1 MNNLAKRVRTL
12 PPYLFAELDRK
23 KEEIVKSGVD
33 VIDLGVGDPDL
44 PTPAFIAKAMIKEV
58 KKAGNHRYPS
68 YLGTMR
74 FRNAV
79 SDWYRKRFGVKLNG
93 ATEAIALI
101 GSKEGIAHFP
111 LAFVDPGDV
120 VLVPDPAYPV
130 YSIGTKF
137 AGGKPH
143 SMPLKRENGFLP
155 DYTGIPE
162 GVRKRAKILFLNYPN
177 NPTAAVATKKF
188 FRETV
193 DFAKAYDIIV
203 CHDAAYTEI
212 YFENY
217 RPPSFLQVPGAKKV
231 GIEFHSLSKTY
242 NMAGWRIGFAVGNR
256 QLVSGLGK
264 IKTNVDS
271 GLFTAIQASGIH
283 ALKNGEGSVKKLRG
297 IYTKRRDMLI
307 AGLKE
312 AGFDPLVPK
321 ASFYIWM
328 PVPRGMGSSSFA
340 TLLLEK
346 AGIVCTPGEGFGKH
360 GEGFVRFSLTL
371 PEKRLIQVIK
381 RIKKLKL

>member
-1 MNNLAKRVRTL
+1 LSNLARRVEAL

-23 KEEIVKSGVD
+23 KEQIMKSGVD

-44 PTPAFIAKAMIKEV
+44 PTPAFITNAMAKEV
-58 KKAGNHRYPS
+58 KRSENHRYPS
-68 YLGTMR
+68 YLGTIQ
-74 FRNAV
+74 FRTAV
-79 SDWYRKRFGVKLNG
+79 SDWYRKRFNVRVSP
-93 ATEAIALI
+93 AMETIALI
-101 GSKEGIAHFP
+101 GSKEGIAHFS
-111 LAFVDPGDV
+111 LAFVNPGDV
-120 VLVPDPAYPV
+120 VLVPDPSYPV

-137 AGGKPH
+137 AGGRPY
-143 SMPLKRENGFLP
+143 SMPLLSKNGFLP
-155 DYTGIPE
+155 DYSKIPDR
-162 GVRKRAKILFLNYPN
+162 VRKQAKILFLNYPN

-193 DFAKAYDIIV
+193 EFAKAYDIIV

-212 YFENY
+212 FFDNFK
-217 RPPSFLQVPGAKKV
+217 PPSFLQVPGAKKV

-242 NMAGWRIGFAVGNR
+242 NMAGWRLGFAAGNR
-256 QLVSGLGK
+256 DLVGGLGK

-271 GLFTAIQASGIH
+271 GVFTAIQGAGIC
-283 ALKNGEGSVKKLRG
+283 AIGKGDGSIVKLRG
-297 IYTKRRDMLI
+297 VYAKRRDMLI
-307 AGLKE
+307 SGLRE
-312 AGFDPLVPK
+312 AGFHPHIPR

-328 PVPRGMGSSSFA
+328 PVPSGMGSSYFA

-371 PEKRLIQVIK
+371 PEKRLREAIK
-381 RIKKLKL
+381 RIKRLKL

>member
-1 MNNLAKRVRTL
+1 MSDLANRVKRL

-23 KEEIVKSGVD
+23 KEEIMKSGVE

-44 PTPAFIAKAMIKEV
+44 PTPDFILKSMTKEIQ
-58 KKAGNHRYPS
+58 KGENHRYPS
-68 YLGTMR
+68 YIGTIK
-74 FRNAV
+74 FREAIAA
-79 SDWYRKRFGVKLNG
+79 WYLKRFGVSILPVS
-93 ATEAIALI
+93 EAIALI

-111 LAFVDPGDV
+111 LAFINPGDIT
-120 VLVPDPAYPV
+120 LVPDPAYPV

-137 AGGKPH
+137 AGGRPY
-143 SMPLKRENGFLP
+143 SMPLLREKGFLP
-155 DYTGIPE
+155 DYTKIPE
-162 GVRKRAKILFLNYPN
+162 KVRRGAKILYLNYPN

-188 FRETV
+188 FKDTV
-193 DFAKAYDIIV
+193 DFARAYDIIV

-212 YFENY
+212 YYGNY

-256 QLVSGLGK
+256 HLVGGLGK

-271 GLFTAIQASGIH
+271 GVFTAIQAAGAR
-283 ALKNGEGSVKKLRG
+283 ALRTGNGSAKKIRDLYAR
-297 IYTKRRDMLI
+297 RRDLLVQ
-307 AGLKE
+307 GLRE
-312 AGFDPLVPK
+312 AGFDPQVPK

-328 PVPRGMGSSSFA
+328 PVPKGYRSSRFA
-340 TLLLEK
+340 TYLLEET
-346 AGIVCTPGEGFGKH
+346 GIVCTPGEGFGKH

-371 PEKRLIQVIK
+371 AEKQLEEVIK
-381 RIKKLKL
+381 RVMKLKL